1 MLQQLKYTVF
11 FLALFIA
18 AIVSYYVV
26 AIVLLVS
33 IAYILGKGVLVTKK
47 VFNGKPT

>member
-1 MLQQLKYTVF
+1 MLQQLKFTVF

-26 AIVLLVS
+26 AIVLLVGC
-33 IAYILGKGVLVTKK
+33 AYLLGKGVVVTKK
-47 VFNGKPT
+47 VFNGKTT